1 MRGIQ
6 HYRLG
11 LTVAL
16 LAIGVSTPASAS
28 ELRFSRTAAGQVV
41 ATGNTLGL
49 AKEFAANGPGFED
62 SIGTFIS
69 LDEASVDD
77 DPANPGNPW
86 PMSTTGDWTLNGA
99 EAELDIPPQV
109 EVLHAELVWGGSSF
123 YGSEDVRAFV
133 DEPVT
138 LSVAGGDSEL
148 VTPDPI
154 TALDLAEVAFSG
166 FEANYYMRSADVTDF
181 VAANG
186 AGMYAVS
193 GVPATQTVEIN
204 SLNAAGWTLLVAYR
218 DSGEPIRNLTIF
230 VGGSFVDEDSTENY
244 EFAGF
249 CTPPSGAFDGR
260 VVVSTIEGDA
270 ELTGDSFR
278 IGETIGGASV
288 PLSGPNNPVD
298 NFFCSQ
304 LNDSAGNVDMSGSF
318 GDANH
323 DAAGGFTVAG
333 GRQGWDV
340 TSIAA
345 SSVEGHFINGQT
357 EAVLTA
363 VTTGDSFV
371 PIATGFAIE
380 VNAPDFS
387 SKGNGASGDPLVL
400 ALEET
405 STITVDMR
413 NDGLV
418 DATGLVFRAP
428 LPEGLELVSFGIDGN
443 EGDSSGLTDGVAV
456 GNIAVGVSRQIQF
469 RVTATGAPSN
479 DVNYLIQPRWDYD
492 YVSCAGQ
499 PPLTE
504 PHSTVPVI
512 IEFDPPEGTT
522 GGLDDT
528 AGDEASGGDSGEGS
542 GTGADTSGDD
552 DDGATTSGVVSGSAS
567 AGTVTETDGC
577 GCRSDQPAPGGA
589 LLMLL
594 SLLGL
599 RRRRD

>member
-1 MRGIQ
+1 M
-6 HYRLG
+6 
-11 LTVAL
+11 AL
-16 LAIGVSTPASAS
+16 LAVGVSTPASAS

-69 LDEASVDD
+69 LDDASVDD

-86 PMSTTGDWTLNGA
+86 PMGTTGDWTLNGA

-138 LSVAGGDSEL
+138 LSVAGGGSEL
-148 VTPDPI
+148 ITPDPI

-166 FEANYYMRSADVTDF
+166 FEANYYMRSADVTAF
-181 VAANG
+181 VQDNG

-193 GVPATQTVEIN
+193 GIPATQTVEIN

-230 VGGSFVDEDSTENY
+230 VGGSFVDEDSVEDY

-249 CTPPSGAFDGR
+249 CTPPSGAFEGR

-304 LNDSAGNVDMSGSF
+304 LNDSSGNVDMSGSF

-345 SSVEGHFINGQT
+345 SSAEGHFSNGQT

-387 SKGNGASGDPLVL
+387 SEGNGAQGDPLVL
-400 ALEET
+400 ALGET
-405 STITVDMR
+405 STVTVNMR

-428 LPEGLELVSFGIDGN
+428 LPEGLELSSFAIDGN
-443 EGDSSGLTDGVAV
+443 DGDIDGNAVDDAGLMGGVPV
-456 GNIAVGVSRQIQF
+456 GDIAVGVSRQIVF
-469 RVTATGAPSN
+469 EVVSTGAPAN
-479 DVNYLIQPRWDYD
+479 DVTYLIQPRWDYD
-492 YVSCAGQ
+492 YVSCAGE

-504 PHSTVPVI
+504 PHSTAPVI
-512 IEFDPPEGTT
+512 IDFDAPEGTT

-542 GTGADTSGDD
+542 GTGADTAGDD
-552 DDGATTSGVVSGSAS
+552 DGGATTSGVVSGSAS

-577 GCRSDQPAPGGA
+577 GCRSNGSAPGGA

-594 SLLGL
+594 GLLGL
-599 RRRRD
+599 RRRRH